1 MLYMYIC
8 SHYLPILYIISIVHM
23 FQFHYPNSSCLS
35 FSLLYLF
42 CMSVSL
48 FLLCKKDYV
57 YRFHK
62 FHIHINTLTVV
73 QLLSHV
79 RLCDPMDCSMPGFP
93 VLHHLLEL
101 AHTCVHWVGDAIEP
115 YINIWYL
122 FFSFWLTVWRSL
134 GPSMSLQIAQFCS
147 LL

>member
-1 MLYMYIC
+1 MC
-8 SHYLPILYIISIVHM
+8 
-23 FQFHYPNSSCLS
+23 QFHYPNSSRLS

-73 QLLSHV
+73 QSLSHV

-101 AHTCVHWVGDAIEP
+101 AQTLVC
-115 YINIWYL
+115 
-122 FFSFWLTVWRSL
+122 
-134 GPSMSLQIAQFCS
+134 
-147 LL
+147 